1 MRVAPPTKCMAGAEP
16 VPDVPLLAGS
26 GGLLSDDTTLSH
38 ANRKAVLLTR
48 DADTAEFEALAA
60 TLGIEVVEV
69 LRQSGS
75 PDPRTHM
82 GRGRLEGVG
91 DELASRLGDHPWAG
105 VDLVLVHATLLPRQL
120 VNIHDVLTVEVWDRV
135 RLLLELFTKHA
146 ASVEARTQVRIA
158 RLAADRLVLRELVRR
173 VTTGERLGYGAGGR
187 HGWRG
192 VLETVNREVT
202 SLRRR
207 QRRHASARKERRR
220 QRARSG
226 ALTIGL
232 AGYTNAGK
240 SSLFAAL
247 SGKQVLVEDRLFS
260 TLETTVG
267 RMQASPRLLL
277 VDTIGFIE
285 QLPSD
290 LLDAFSATLMESL
303 ECDLLLLLADA
314 SDLPAEIRR
323 RLKTCQ
329 RELAERMDIDERP
342 AYLVV
347 LTKVDLIGDDAR
359 ARARESVLDLG
370 MPDPLLASTVT
381 GEGLDELRQA
391 ILNQLHGSPRR
402 LRLHPPTEEGDVTL
416 AALIAELY
424 ERGLPVEH
432 PGQENDGVEAVEL
445 ECWIDAA
452 SLGRMQRAHP
462 RQVESVSDG
471 EQG

>member
-1 MRVAPPTKCMAGAEP
+1 MAGGEQ

-26 GGLLSDDTTLSH
+26 GGLLPDEITLSH
-38 ANRKAVLLTR
+38 AGRQAVLLTR
-48 DADTAEFEALAA
+48 DRDTAEFEALAA
-60 TLGIEVVEV
+60 TLGIEVVDV
-69 LRQSGS
+69 LGQSGS
-75 PDPRTHM
+75 PDPRTYM
-82 GRGRLEGVG
+82 GRGRLESVR
-91 DELASRLGDHPWAG
+91 DELTSSHTEHLLGG
-105 VDLVLVHATLLPRQL
+105 VDLVLVHATLQPRQL
-120 VNIHDVLTVEVWDRV
+120 VNIHDMLAVEVWDRV

-146 ASVEARTQVRIA
+146 GSVEARTQVRIA
-158 RLAADRLVLRELVRR
+158 RLAADRLILRELVRR
-173 VTTGERLGYGAGGR
+173 ATTGERLGYGAGGR

-192 VLETVNREVT
+192 VLETVNREIA
-202 SLRRR
+202 SLHRR
-207 QRRHASARKERRR
+207 QRRHTSAREERRR

-247 SGKQVLVEDRLFS
+247 SGKQVMVEDRLFS

-314 SDLPAEIRR
+314 SDPPDEIRR
-323 RLKTCQ
+323 RLETCQ
-329 RELAERMDIDERP
+329 RELAERMDTDESP
-342 AYLVV
+342 TYLVV
-347 LTKVDLIGDDAR
+347 LTKVDLIADDHR
-359 ARARESVLDLG
+359 ALAHKEVLDQG
-370 MPDPLLASTVT
+370 MSEPLLVSAVT
-381 GEGLDELRQA
+381 GEGLDELRES
-391 ILNQLHGSPRR
+391 ILDRLHGAPRR
-402 LRLHPPTEEGDVTL
+402 LRLHPPTEEGDIPL

-432 PGQENDGVEAVEL
+432 PEQVSDGTEAMEL
-445 ECWIDAA
+445 ECWMDAA
-452 SLGRMQRAHP
+452 SLGRMQHAYP
-462 RQVESVSDG
+462 RQIESVSAP
-471 EQG
+471 E

>member
-1 MRVAPPTKCMAGAEP
+1 MADTES
-16 VPDVPLLAGS
+16 VSDVPLLAGS
-26 GGLLSDDTTLSH
+26 GGLLSDDITLSH
-38 ANRKAVLLTR
+38 ADRRAVLLTR
-48 DADTAEFEALAA
+48 DEDTAEFEALAA

-69 LRQSGS
+69 LHQSGS

-82 GRGRLEGVG
+82 GRGRLKIVG
-91 DELASRLGDHPWAG
+91 DEFVSERRDHPWAD

-120 VNIHDVLTVEVWDRV
+120 VNIHDMLTVEVWDRV

-173 VTTGERLGYGAGGR
+173 ATTGERLGYGAGGR

-192 VLETVNREVT
+192 VLETVNREMS

-207 QRRHASARKERRR
+207 QQRHTSARKERRR
-220 QRARSG
+220 QRMRSG

-247 SGKQVLVEDRLFS
+247 SGKEVLVKDRLFS
-260 TLETTVG
+260 TLETTIW

-314 SDLPAEIRR
+314 SDSPVEISR
-323 RLKTCQ
+323 RLETCQ
-329 RELAERMDIDERP
+329 RELADRMDIDDTP
-342 AYLVV
+342 PYQIV

-359 ARARESVLDLG
+359 VSAHKSVIDLG
-370 MPDPLLASTVT
+370 MSCPLFVSSVT
-381 GEGLDELRQA
+381 GEGLDELRQS
-391 ILNQLHGSPRR
+391 ILTRLHGTPNR
-402 LRLHPPTEEGDVTL
+402 LRLHPPTKEGEIPL
-416 AALIAELY
+416 SALIAELY
-424 ERGLPVEH
+424 ERGLPVDSPE
-432 PGQENDGVEAVEL
+432 QMNNEAEAIEL

-452 SLGRMQRAHP
+452 SLGRMRHAHP
-462 RQVESVSDG
+462 RQIDPISDA
-471 EQG
+471 EQE

>member
-1 MRVAPPTKCMAGAEP
+1 MAGAEP

-26 GGLLSDDTTLSH
+26 GGLMSDDVTLSH
-38 ANRKAVLLTR
+38 AGRRAVLLTR

-91 DELASRLGDHPWAG
+91 DELASRRGDHPWAD

-158 RLAADRLVLRELVRR
+158 RLGADRLVLRELVRR

-192 VLETVNREVT
+192 VLETVNREIT

-207 QRRHASARKERRR
+207 QRRHASARRERRR
-220 QRARSG
+220 QRAKSG
-226 ALTIGL
+226 ALTVGL

-247 SGKQVLVEDRLFS
+247 SGKQVLVDDRLFS

-277 VDTIGFIE
+277 VDTIGFID

-314 SDLPAEIRR
+314 SDSPPEIRR
-323 RLKTCQ
+323 RLETCQ

-347 LTKVDLIGDDAR
+347 LTKVDLLDDAAR
-359 ARARESVLDLG
+359 ARARESVLELG
-370 MPDPLLASTVT
+370 MPEALLASTVT
-381 GEGLDELRQA
+381 GEGLDELRQE
-391 ILNQLHGSPRR
+391 ILNRLHGTPRR
-402 LRLHPPTEEGDVTL
+402 LRLHPPTEEGDVPV

-424 ERGLPVEH
+424 EQGLPTEH
-432 PGQENDGVEAVEL
+432 PEQVNDGVEVVEV

-462 RQVESVSDG
+462 RQVESVYDG

>member
-1 MRVAPPTKCMAGAEP
+1 MAGVEP

-26 GGLLSDDTTLSH
+26 GGLLSDDISLSH
-38 ANRKAVLLTR
+38 ANRRAVLLTR
-48 DADTAEFEALAA
+48 DTDTEEFEALAA

-82 GRGRLEGVG
+82 GRGRLEGVA
-91 DELASRLGDHPWAG
+91 DELASRRRDHTWAD

-120 VNIHDVLTVEVWDRV
+120 VNIHDILTVEVWDRV

-192 VLETVNREVT
+192 VLETVNREIT

-207 QRRHASARKERRR
+207 QRRHSSARKERRR

-314 SDLPAEIRR
+314 SDSPEELSR
-323 RLKTCQ
+323 RLETCR

-342 AYLVV
+342 AHLVV
-347 LTKVDLIGDDAR
+347 LTKVDLVEDDAR
-359 ARARESVLDLG
+359 ARAREKVLDMG
-370 MPDPLLASTVT
+370 MSDPLFASTVT
-381 GEGLDELRQA
+381 GEGLDELRQL
-391 ILNQLHGSPRR
+391 ILNRLHGAPRR
-402 LRLHPPTEEGDVTL
+402 LRLHPPIEGEEVAV

-432 PGQENDGVEAVEL
+432 PELVNDGTEPVEL

-452 SLGRMQRAHP
+452 TLGRMQSAHP
-462 RQVESVSDG
+462 RQIESEFDG

>member
-1 MRVAPPTKCMAGAEP
+1 MRVTPPTNYVAGAES
-16 VPDVPLLAGS
+16 VPDVPLLAGG
-26 GGLLSDDTTLSH
+26 GGLLSDEITLSH
-38 ANRKAVLLTR
+38 ADRRAVLLTR

-60 TLGIEVVEV
+60 TLGIEVIEV
-69 LRQSGS
+69 LHQSGS

-82 GRGRLEGVG
+82 GRGRLESVG
-91 DELASRLGDHPWAG
+91 DEFFSGHSDHPWAG

-173 VTTGERLGYGAGGR
+173 ATTGERLGYGAGGR

-192 VLETVNREVT
+192 VLETVNREIS

-207 QRRHASARKERRR
+207 QNRHASARQERRR
-220 QRARSG
+220 QRMRSG

-247 SGKQVLVEDRLFS
+247 SGKQVLVKDRLFS
-260 TLETTVG
+260 TLETTIG

-314 SDLPAEIRR
+314 SDSPAEISR

-329 RELAERMDIDERP
+329 RELSDRMDTDGGP
-342 AYLVV
+342 A
-347 LTKVDLIGDDAR
+347 
-359 ARARESVLDLG
+359 
-370 MPDPLLASTVT
+370 
-381 GEGLDELRQA
+381 
-391 ILNQLHGSPRR
+391 
-402 LRLHPPTEEGDVTL
+402 
-416 AALIAELY
+416 
-424 ERGLPVEH
+424 
-432 PGQENDGVEAVEL
+432 
-445 ECWIDAA
+445 
-452 SLGRMQRAHP
+452 
-462 RQVESVSDG
+462 
-471 EQG
+471 